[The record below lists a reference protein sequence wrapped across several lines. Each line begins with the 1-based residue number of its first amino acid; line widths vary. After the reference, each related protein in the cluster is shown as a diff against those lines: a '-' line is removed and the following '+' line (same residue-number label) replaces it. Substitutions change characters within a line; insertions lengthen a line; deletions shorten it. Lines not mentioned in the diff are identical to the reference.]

1 MLKPRAGD
9 AKNDAKNDAEK
20 DAEILPRECTPFKSG
35 YALWIIWS
43 SFGAEYGCLGYTCDL
58 IRESGQS
65 WGQEPEPGSYI
76 VELSGLAG
84 FLPRSRRPIDQ
95 SCQGGIMLFPAKGEV
110 CL

>member
-9 AKNDAKNDAEK
+9 AKKDTENDAETIT
-20 DAEILPRECTPFKSG
+20 AGMHPVESG
-35 YALWIIWS
+35 YALWIIRS

-58 IRESGQS
+58 IPEPGQS
-65 WGQEPEPGSYI
+65 WVQEPEPGSYI

-84 FLPRSRRPIDQ
+84 FYQQSRRPIDQ
-95 SCQGGIMLFPAKGEV
+95 SCRGGIMLFPAKGEV